1 MKLTLA
7 LTALLFLSAAVYAQD
22 AADSTAARFLARGDG
37 DRRQVVNQIFATN
50 PVQIFQLAYGLKR
63 LKLYDII
70 RAYMPPSIVDI
81 VLYGAYS
88 FFLKTGVACA
98 VNQGE
103 FTTANAVNDA
113 LTGLYLTAHRYYD
126 GDKRDS
132 RTSTYVH
139 WHTAGFGAKR
149 WKLTPVASSYAGTA
163 FFISLAADELKY
175 DGIDQTGWL
184 LAAQRYSLFDKVD
197 PNFSH
202 GFISVPPISSNVWV
216 LTPVDRGDSFV
227 ISLAFD
233 ENQLDGISQTRWFL
247 DYNPLN
253 VLTDRR
259 PNDVN
264 THDDSYYVTYN
275 NKNGVNS
282 FRSIKVVFAG

>member
-1 MKLTLA
+1 
-7 LTALLFLSAAVYAQD
+7 
-22 AADSTAARFLARGDG
+22 
-37 DRRQVVNQIFATN
+37 
-50 PVQIFQLAYGLKR
+50 
-63 LKLYDII
+63 
-70 RAYMPPSIVDI
+70 
-81 VLYGAYS
+81 
-88 FFLKTGVACA
+88 
-98 VNQGE
+98 
-103 FTTANAVNDA
+103 
-113 LTGLYLTAHRYYD
+113 
-126 GDKRDS
+126 
-132 RTSTYVH
+132 
-139 WHTAGFGAKR
+139 
-149 WKLTPVASSYAGTA
+149 LTPVASSYAGTA